1 MNTEQLILSAGTILL
16 AARAFG
22 WIFQR
27 IGQPQVVGEMTAG
40 IVLGPSFLG
49 RYFPGVFAYIF
60 PSSSLPALT
69 ALSQLGLLLF
79 MFVVGLEVDL
89 ERILKQRTA
98 VVLISN
104 VSIVLPLALGIGL
117 ATTLYPQFAGDKVP
131 FSSFALF
138 MGAAMSV
145 TAFPVLARILKERD
159 LLGTDLGTTAISCA
173 AIDDISAWLLLA
185 VLTAMVHSAQSWH
198 RLAIICLLLV
208 AFVAVMLFPVRRM
221 ASSLESLYRRRGAG
235 VELISVMILIM
246 LAASWVTERLGIH
259 ALFGA
264 FMAGL
269 VMPKSGSII
278 PESVISESVASGS
291 AISKSVISK
300 SMTGEIVER
309 IESLSLALL
318 LPLFFAVT
326 GLRTR
331 IDLLTDSS
339 LWGVALAIIATAV
352 LGKLA
357 GAALTAKATGM
368 TWKDSVALGVLM
380 NTRGL
385 VELVV
390 LNAGL
395 EMGVLSSALFTMMVL
410 MALVT
415 TFMTT
420 PVLIA
425 LKIRPSQA
433 LPGGS

>member
-1 MNTEQLILSAGTILL
+1 VNTEQLILSAGTILL

-60 PSSSLPALT
+60 PSSSLPALAT
-69 ALSQLGLLLF
+69 LSQLGLLLF

-89 ERILKQRTA
+89 QRILKQRTA

-117 ATTLYPQFAGDKVP
+117 ATTLYPKFAGENVP

-145 TAFPVLARILKERD
+145 TAFPVLARILKERN

-198 RLAIICLLLV
+198 RLAITSLLLV

-221 ASSLESLYRRRGAG
+221 ASSLESLYRKQGAS
-235 VELISVMILIM
+235 VELVSVMILIM
-246 LAASWVTERLGIH
+246 LTASWVTERLGIH

-269 VMPKSGSII
+269 VMPKSGSVISG
-278 PESVISESVASGS
+278 SVISEST
-291 AISKSVISK
+291 ISK
-300 SMTGEIVER
+300 SMTGDIVER

-339 LWGVALAIIATAV
+339 LWGVALAIVATAV

-368 TWKDSVALGVLM
+368 AWKDSVALGVLM

-395 EMGVLSSALFTMMVL
+395 EMGVLSPALFTMMVL

-425 LKIRPSQA
+425 LKIRPSPA
-433 LPGGS
+433 LPGHS

>member
-1 MNTEQLILSAGTILL
+1 VHTEQLILSAGTILL
-16 AARAFG
+16 AARALG

-27 IGQPQVVGEMTAG
+27 IGQPRVAGEMTAG
-40 IVLGPSFLG
+40 IVLGPSLLG
-49 RYFPGVFAYIF
+49 RFFPSAFAYVF
-60 PSSSLPALT
+60 PSSSLPVLT

-89 ERILKQRTA
+89 KRILKQRAA

-104 VSIVLPLALGIGL
+104 VSIVLPLALGVGL
-117 ATTLYPQFAGDKVP
+117 AQALYPKFAGEHVA

-138 MGAAMSV
+138 MGTAMSI
-145 TAFPVLARILKERD
+145 TAFPVLARILKERN

-173 AIDDISAWLLLA
+173 AIDDISAWVLLA
-185 VLTAMVHSAQSWH
+185 LLTAMVHSAQDWR
-198 RLAIICLLLV
+198 RLAVTLLLLIT
-208 AFVAVMLFPVRRM
+208 FVAIMLVPIRWA
-221 ASSLESLYRRRGAG
+221 ASFLESLYRKHGAG
-235 VELISVMILIM
+235 VELISVLILGM
-246 LAASWVTERLGIH
+246 LAASWTTERLGVH

-269 VMPKSGSII
+269 VMPK
-278 PESVISESVASGS
+278 PERMIA
-291 AISKSVISK
+291 
-300 SMTGEIVER
+300 EIVER

-318 LPLFFAVT
+318 LPLFFALT

-331 IDLLTDSS
+331 IDLLTSGP
-339 LWGVALAIIATAV
+339 LWGYTAAIVATAV

-368 TWKDSVALGVLM
+368 TWQDSLGLGVLM

-395 EMGVLSSALFTMMVL
+395 DLGVLSPTLFTMMVL

-420 PVLIA
+420 PILIA
-425 LKIRPSQA
+425 MKIQPSSVRP
-433 LPGGS
+433 